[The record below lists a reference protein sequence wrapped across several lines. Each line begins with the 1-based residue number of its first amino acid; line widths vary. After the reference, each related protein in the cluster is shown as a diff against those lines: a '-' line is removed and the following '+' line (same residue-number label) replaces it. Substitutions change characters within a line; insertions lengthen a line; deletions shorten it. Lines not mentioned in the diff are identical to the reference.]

1 MSEDREVPK
10 AVFQSTPDCPT
21 LDELLNADAPAKGEM
36 DCPHCAG
43 EVALYG
49 QFIAEV
55 PAGVLDEKIL
65 RRLNDRLLTKEV
77 ELRGTMHLAGRPMR
91 RRVRGV
97 MLRNDLANRAVHRRP
112 PCRVL

>member
-1 MSEDREVPK
+1 MGR
-10 AVFQSTPDCPT
+10 
-21 LDELLNADAPAKGEM
+21 DAG
-36 DCPHCAG
+36 G
-43 EVALYG
+43 WEVAHKMRHAATR
-49 QFIAEV
+49 FV
-55 PAGVLDEKIL
+55 FRNHFSGVF